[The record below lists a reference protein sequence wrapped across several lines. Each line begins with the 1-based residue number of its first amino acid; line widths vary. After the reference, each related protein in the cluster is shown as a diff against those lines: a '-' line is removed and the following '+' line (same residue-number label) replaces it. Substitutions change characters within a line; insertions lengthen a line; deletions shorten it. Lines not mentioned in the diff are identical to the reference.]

1 MEPWEIED
9 MLPGLVASGYEITS
23 EASRRYN
30 CVAWAAGDDTDW
42 WSYFPED
49 YWPEWAPRSPEA
61 EALAQVF
68 TGLGYTIC
76 DSEEKEDGYDKV
88 ALYALDGEW
97 QHAAKQLDDGR
108 WTSKLGRFEDITHP
122 SPQDLTGEVFGDV
135 HCIMR
140 RPMP

>member
-1 MEPWEIED
+1 
-9 MLPGLVASGYEITS
+9 MLPGLMTSGFQITS
-23 EASRRYN
+23 PESPVYN

-42 WSYFPED
+42 WNYSPQH
-49 YWPEWAPRSPEA
+49 YWPEWAPRSSEA
-61 EALAQVF
+61 ESSAQVF
-68 TGLGYTIC
+68 LGLGYTIC

-122 SPQDLTGEVFGDV
+122 SPQDLTGDVFGNV

-140 RPMP
+140 RPTANP